1 MSYAPGNHHRANP
14 QLMSQ
19 RLHLSGV
26 LTRVNS
32 AKSFIRHQM
41 ILGPIVGISFC
52 PSRTPCIQIVCTAR
66 AARCV
71 LPRRIRA
78 AGLVRGD
85 DDPVPDDID
94 EFRLNLARRI
104 AMLIN
109 TRRGC
114 MAPHIACS
122 NAKLRPPVSDEQFAR
137 SMTDF
142 QRTLRTSVDR
152 RDAEGM

>member
-1 MSYAPGNHHRANP
+1 M
-14 QLMSQ
+14 
-19 RLHLSGV
+19 
-26 LTRVNS
+26 
-32 AKSFIRHQM
+32 
-41 ILGPIVGISFC
+41 
-52 PSRTPCIQIVCTAR
+52 
-66 AARCV
+66 
-71 LPRRIRA
+71 
-78 AGLVRGD
+78 VRGD